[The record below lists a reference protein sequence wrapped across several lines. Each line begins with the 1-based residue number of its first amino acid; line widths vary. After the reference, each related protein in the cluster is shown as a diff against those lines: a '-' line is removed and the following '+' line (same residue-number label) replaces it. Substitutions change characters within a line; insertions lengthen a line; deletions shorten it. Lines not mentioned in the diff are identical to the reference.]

1 MKLNAKHFIFTMT
14 TFVAVVYIICAILI
28 LMAPVTSIKI
38 ANLLFHGLDLT
49 KISRTIGFVA
59 IQSFQISALKNSI
72 SGNVVESSSGSSGES
87 YNDMMARMHPDQVT
101 KSTSPSSQPTMVGGC

>member
-49 KISRTIGFVA
+49 KISRTIGFVDIVYGFIVSTIATVIYSA
-59 IQSFQISALKNSI
+59 IFVTIWN
-72 SGNVVESSSGSSGES
+72 
-87 YNDMMARMHPDQVT
+87 YFYDRMEV
-101 KSTSPSSQPTMVGGC
+101 K